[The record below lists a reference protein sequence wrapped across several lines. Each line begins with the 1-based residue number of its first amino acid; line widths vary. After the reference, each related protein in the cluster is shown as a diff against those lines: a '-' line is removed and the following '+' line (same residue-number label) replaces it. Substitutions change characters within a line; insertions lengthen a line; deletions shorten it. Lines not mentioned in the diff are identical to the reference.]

1 MLAQNLWSNVTNI
14 AGIITNIY
22 QAKITHFRLYRIVY
36 TYISYQKQ
44 SFFSSKKSPL
54 SKIAKR
60 GSSQSPK
67 IVQKV
72 LDARRTDDGVLE
84 VRLGGATKQMMPYGR
99 FAYFSFFIRRDV
111 LICNSRNCFSSTS
124 LGAWVIRSDAL

>member
-14 AGIITNIY
+14 AGIFQILFKRSLVKASLSLTFVVF
-22 QAKITHFRLYRIVY
+22 FRH
-36 TYISYQKQ
+36 TYHTKKPSIFQV
-44 SFFSSKKSPL
+44 KKSPL

-72 LDARRTDDGVLE
+72 LDARRIYDGVLE
-84 VRLGGATKQMMPYGR
+84 VRLVDATKQMMPYGR
-99 FAYFSFFIRRDV
+99 FSYFSFFIRREV

-124 LGAWVIRSDAL
+124 FGA